1 MAAEGDRMSSGSV
14 ITVGFP
20 VSHVPE
26 TPDPVLQVQLAS
38 LAPFDADFAEHFGLF
53 LATENF
59 CEGAVVERAQRA
71 AVSTGERFDHVLTK
85 LGLLSDIDLATAL
98 SHYLSVP
105 LATPADVPSEPLIT
119 DVAAPDF
126 VRRNRIMPLAASAGA
141 LVLGVTDPFQLEPA
155 RALAYLTE
163 RPVTIRIFVPA
174 EFDKAF
180 QTLYLG
186 ASTPEGV
193 GPEGQAEAS
202 ETDIQRLRDIASEA
216 PTIRLVNQ
224 IIANA
229 VERNASDIHIEPTL
243 ESVLVRYRIDGL
255 LRAAQILAPGMR
267 AAITSRIKIMAKLD
281 IAERRMPQDGRIK
294 LAIRGVDIDFRIS
307 TIPTAFGESVVMRIL
322 DRSRVELD
330 FDKLGFGRQ
339 HIDSLHQLMRQPNGI
354 ILVTGPTGSGKTTTL
369 YTALKALN
377 SPDRKIFT
385 VEDPIEYQL
394 GGINQ
399 VQVQPAIG
407 LSFPHALRSILRQDP
422 DIIMI
427 GEIRDLETAQIA
439 IQASLTGHLVL
450 STLHTNSAA
459 ATVTRLIDM
468 GVENYLL
475 ASTVKGILAQRLVR
489 NLCPHCKRPHQD
501 AEHWVSRLRK
511 DLHDI
516 AALGPP
522 DLRDACGC
530 DKCGG
535 LGFAGRATIAEI
547 LLVNGDI
554 RRLILSATS
563 DNQIDDAARKMGMI
577 SMYETGAAK
586 VWRGETTIDEVLRAT
601 RME

>member
-1 MAAEGDRMSSGSV
+1 MSSGFL
-14 ITVGFP
+14 ITLGVP
-20 VSHVPE
+20 VSQVPE
-26 TPDPVLQVQLAS
+26 TPEPTLQGQLAS
-38 LAPFDADFAEHFGLF
+38 PDPFDADFAERFGLF

-59 CEGAVVERAQRA
+59 CDGAVIQRAQRA

-85 LGLLSDIDLATAL
+85 LGLVSDVDLATAL
-98 SHYLSVP
+98 SRYLSVP

-141 LVLGVTDPFQLEPA
+141 LLLGVTDPFHLEPV
-155 RALAYLTE
+155 RALAYLAD
-163 RPVTIRIFVPA
+163 RSVSIRIFVPA
-174 EFDKAF
+174 DFDKAF
-180 QTLYLG
+180 QALYLG
-186 ASTPEGV
+186 AGTPEGV

-255 LRAAQILAPGMR
+255 LRTAQTFAPGMR

-339 HIDSLHQLMRQPNGI
+339 HIDSLHQLMCQPNGI
-354 ILVTGPTGSGKTTTL
+354 LLVTGPTGSGKTTTL

-377 SPDRKIFT
+377 STDRKIFT

-407 LSFPHALRSILRQDP
+407 LTFPHALRSILRQDP

-522 DLRDACGC
+522 DLREACGC

-547 LLVNGDI
+547 LLVDGDI

>member
-1 MAAEGDRMSSGSV
+1 MRSGSV
-14 ITVGFP
+14 ITRAAP
-20 VSHVPE
+20 VCRVPE
-26 TPDPVLQVQLAS
+26 TPGPPLLDELAS
-38 LAPFDADFAEHFGLF
+38 IDPSDSDFGQRFGVFLVAE
-53 LATENF
+53 NI
-59 CEGAVVERAQRA
+59 CDGAVVERARRA
-71 AVSTGERFDHVLTK
+71 AASTGERFDHVLTK
-85 LGLLSDIDLATAL
+85 LGLVSDVDLATAL
-98 SHYLSVP
+98 SHYLAVP
-105 LATPADVPSEPLIT
+105 LATSADVPSEPLLA
-119 DVAAPDF
+119 DAAAPDF
-126 VRRNRIMPLAASAGA
+126 VRRNRVIPLADEPGS
-141 LVLGVTDPFQLEPA
+141 LTLGVTDPFHLEPV
-155 RALAYLTE
+155 RALAYLTD
-163 RPVTIRIFVPA
+163 RSASIRIFVPA

-186 ASTPEGV
+186 AGVPEGV
-193 GPEGQAEAS
+193 GPEGHIEAS

-243 ESVLVRYRIDGL
+243 EAVLVRYRVDGL
-255 LRAAQILAPGMR
+255 LRTAQTLAPGMR

-339 HIDSLHQLMRQPNGI
+339 HIDTLHQLMREPNGI

-369 YTALKALN
+369 YTALKGLN
-377 SPDRKIFT
+377 NPDVKLFT

-459 ATVTRLIDM
+459 ATITRLIDM

-489 NLCPHCKRPHQD
+489 NLCPYCARPHPD
-501 AEHWVSRLRK
+501 AAHWTSRLR
-511 DLHDI
+511 DVQGI

-522 DLRDACGC
+522 DIRQARGC
-530 DKCGG
+530 SECGG
-535 LGFAGRATIAEI
+535 LGFTGRATIAEI
-547 LLVNGDI
+547 LLVNADI
-554 RRLILSATS
+554 HRLILSGTS
-563 DNQIDDAARKMGMI
+563 ESQIDDAARKMGMI

-601 RME
+601 RM